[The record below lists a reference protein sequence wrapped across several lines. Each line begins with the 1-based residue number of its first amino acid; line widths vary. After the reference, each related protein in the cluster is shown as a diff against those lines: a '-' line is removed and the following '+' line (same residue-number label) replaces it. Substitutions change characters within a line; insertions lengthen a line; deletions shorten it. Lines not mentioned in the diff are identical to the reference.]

1 MPQDLDLNV
10 LQARGVRLAGRLV
23 DADGARLTFAEDLH
37 DRVAEAERRLDKLLS
52 RIDAVAD
59 AEGAPAGRRPKP
71 VHLPVAPNAAD
82 VRADGIETVVWATGF
97 TRSYPWLQ
105 VPVVGAR
112 TGDIRQRDGVTP
124 VPGLYTVGM
133 RFQRTRKSNWIDGVG
148 DDARCVAEHVAMRAG
163 ARLAA

>member
-23 DADGARLTFAEDLH
+23 DADRARLTFAEDLH

-59 AEGAPAGRRPKP
+59 AEGAPAARRPKP
-71 VHLPVAPNAAD
+71 VHLPVTPNAAD